1 MHDLTAGDHLD
12 HVELVAARDV
22 EVDLHRAPG
31 ADIRAHRRAVDAQ
44 VHLDAVAGER
54 EGASRPDRLEALRL
68 EGHRAESEPL
78 VALRVA
84 VVFGAAGLEEALLA
98 LQKGALVTEINLVY
112 RQADKR
118 WQFNLKGES
127 LNISSFKI
135 PEIARPETR
144 EDLEGY
150 VLEKIYLY
158 DRVVQFLQIVFQI
171 FIGLRVSNS
180 WDQSVVPKIRQWFTT
195 EP

>member
-1 MHDLTAGDHLD
+1 MLD
-12 HVELVAARDV
+12 V
-22 EVDLHRAPG
+22 
-31 ADIRAHRRAVDAQ
+31 
-44 VHLDAVAGER
+44 AVAYNRYRFIGDEFLTWLWFVIENDQEQLKKADKDLFVLEVGNRLVLENRRRDSLER
-54 EGASRPDRLEALRL
+54 ITIKGDE
-68 EGHRAESEPL
+68 
-78 VALRVA
+78 
-84 VVFGAAGLEEALLA
+84 AGLEEALLA
-98 LQKGALVTEINLVY
+98 LQKGAMVTEINLVY

-144 EDLEGY
+144 EDIEGY

-158 DRVVQFLQIVFQI
+158 DRVVQFLQNVFQM

-180 WDQSVVPKIRQWFTT
+180 WDQSVVPNIRQWFKS
-195 EP
+195 ES

>member
-1 MHDLTAGDHLD
+1 MLD
-12 HVELVAARDV
+12 V
-22 EVDLHRAPG
+22 
-31 ADIRAHRRAVDAQ
+31 
-44 VHLDAVAGER
+44 AVAYNRYRFIGDEFLTWLWFVIENDQEQLKKADEDLFILEVGNRLVLENRRKDSLER
-54 EGASRPDRLEALRL
+54 ITIKGDE
-68 EGHRAESEPL
+68 
-78 VALRVA
+78 
-84 VVFGAAGLEEALLA
+84 AGLEEALLA

-144 EDLEGY
+144 EDIEGY

-158 DRVVQFLQIVFQI
+158 DRVVQFLQNIFQM

-180 WDQSVVPKIRQWFTT
+180 WDQSVVPKIRQGFVSET
-195 EP
+195 